1 LFGLLVQ
8 DLATLNESQVVFGR
22 RLYQGWF
29 IESISLL
36 FASLDN
42 FRDPVHWKIDPAWEQ
57 LRVFRMVQV
66 RDVVSVYVHLPLSK
80 LDLLPSEINS

>member
-1 LFGLLVQ
+1 LLIQ

-22 RLYQGWF
+22 RFHRGWF

-36 FASLDN
+36 FASLDY
-42 FRDPVHWKIDPAWEQ
+42 FRDPFDWKIDPAWEQ
-57 LRVFRMVQV
+57 LGVFRMVQV
-66 RDVVSVYVHLPLSK
+66 RDVVSVDVHLPLSK